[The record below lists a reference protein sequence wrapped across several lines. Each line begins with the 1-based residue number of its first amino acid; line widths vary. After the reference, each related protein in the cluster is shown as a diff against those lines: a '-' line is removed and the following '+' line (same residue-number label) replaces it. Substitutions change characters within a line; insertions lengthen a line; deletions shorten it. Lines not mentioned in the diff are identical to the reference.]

1 MKFKQYPSQ
10 AELKALFDYNPDT
23 GIFTHKTNRGSVKIG
38 SKAGTVNKSDKY
50 HYLKISK
57 EKYAAHR
64 LVWIYIYGEIPIGF
78 EIDHINGCEADNRL
92 INLRLATPSQNQ
104 HNQKLSIKNTSGF
117 KGVYWSK
124 KSNKW
129 TTSIHL
135 NGKQHNLG
143 SFAEHDKASAIAAV
157 MQAREAM
164 HGEFTNHGEI
174 DLARPI
180 PTRDIFI

>member
-10 AELKALFDYNPDT
+10 SELKQLFNYNPDT

-50 HYLKISK
+50 HYLKINK
-57 EKYAAHR
+57 EKYATHR
-64 LVWIYIYGEIPIGF
+64 LVWIYVYGEIPIGF

-104 HNQKLSIKNTSGF
+104 HNQKLSAKNTSGV
-117 KGVYWSK
+117 KGICWSK
-124 KSNKW
+124 TRQKW
-129 TTSIHL
+129 VVNIKL
-135 NGKQHNLG
+135 NGKLYNLG
-143 SFAEHDKASAIAAV
+143 TFAEHDKASAIAAV

-174 DLARPI
+174 HLARPI
-180 PTRDIFI
+180 PTPTLF